1 MLTPNASKT
10 KKTVLPNI
18 TISLNVVSE
27 NAITFVKICHFLK
40 IKKIA
45 DLRKPVFFRKPDS
58 LRMCNCLI
66 LRRKCLLYS

>member
-27 NAITFVKICHFLK
+27 NAITFVKICQFLK
-40 IKKIA
+40 IKKIV
-45 DLRKPVFFRKPDS
+45 DLRKPAFFRKPGY

>member
-1 MLTPNASKT
+1 MLTLNASKT

-40 IKKIA
+40 IKKIV
-45 DLRKPVFFRKPDS
+45 DLRKPAFFF
-58 LRMCNCLI
+58 
-66 LRRKCLLYS
+66 